1 MLNISFFGGKDTK
14 YQPMKKY
21 NTFDEIK
28 KNDIQ
33 IFTGLENE
41 FSFSP
46 HPEIEINPLWVSR
59 FGITNPDPSYYIKR
73 DCSPCFI
80 LEYIVSGVGYLN
92 INGQKYRLE
101 AGDVYL
107 IHPGDSCEY
116 YADKENPYKKY
127 WINFACMMFFSEL
140 IKAYGIDDRIIR
152 GLDISGRFEEIF
164 KLEKVSDLN
173 DELYIPISR
182 ILFSVMMDIAEH
194 KQKHSELTRGDIAY
208 AVKKMLN
215 SSVTTPISLDD
226 IAASFF
232 HSKNDVIRK
241 FKKKYGVTPYSYLV
255 DMRIRRGKNLLINTD
270 KTLSEIAAVLCFSSE
285 YHFSN
290 TFKKKVGI
298 SPKEY
303 RRSRK

>member
-1 MLNISFFGGKDTK
+1 
-14 YQPMKKY
+14 MKKY
-21 NTFDEIK
+21 KDFDTIK
-28 KNDIQ
+28 SNDMQ
-33 IFTGLENE
+33 IFAGLENE

-46 HPEIEINPLWVSR
+46 HPEIEMNPLWVSR

-73 DCSPCFI
+73 DSSPCFI
-80 LEYIVSGVGYLN
+80 LEYIVSGVGYLE

-127 WINFACMMFFSEL
+127 WINFACMMFFNEL
-140 IKAYGIDDRIIR
+140 IKAYGIEDRIIR
-152 GLDISGRFEEIF
+152 GLDISEHFKKIFE
-164 KLEKVSDLN
+164 LEKLSDLN

-182 ILFSVMMDIAEH
+182 ILFCAMMDIAEH
-194 KQKHSELTRGDIAY
+194 KKKHSELTRGDIAY
-208 AVKKMLN
+208 AVKKKLN
-215 SSVTTPISLDD
+215 SSVTTPITLDD
-226 IAASFF
+226 IAAIFF

-255 DMRIRRGKNLLINTD
+255 DLRIRRGKNLLINTN
-270 KTLSEIAAVLCFSSE
+270 KTLSEIASELCFSSE

-290 TFKKKVGI
+290 TFKKKVGV

-303 RRSRK
+303 RRSHK